1 MFFPAG
7 VGLVVLL
14 DGVVNVGWHF
24 LRAIGPDFA
33 EVTVSSQS
41 SRSLVLE
48 QLKVCAVL
56 HAPLDQQDP
65 DVLLFVDKGEHG
77 LNCALPVG

>member
-1 MFFPAG
+1 MFFSAG

-14 DGVVNVGWHF
+14 DGVVNVGWHI
-24 LRAIGPDFA
+24 LWAIGPDSA
-33 EVTVSSQS
+33 EVVASSLS

-56 HAPLDQQDP
+56 HIPLDQQDP
-65 DVLLFVDKGEHG
+65 DALLFVDNGGHG